1 MRLAGSSRAKAL
13 RFSLLYEPCP
23 PSNSTQEIAR
33 ISTPTPLPRFVA
45 LPAAQLLPVH
55 LPAEASRGGSGEE
68 KFTGREGIQVRLGQ
82 RTPFL
87 STGLDLSAPEDS
99 HLSFCWYMR
108 IQTASTHPEQ

>member
-1 MRLAGSSRAKAL
+1 MRLAGSNRAKAL

-33 ISTPTPLPRFVA
+33 ISTPIPPPAHPHPRFVA

-68 KFTGREGIQVRLGQ
+68 KFTGREGIQMRLGQ

-99 HLSFCWYMR
+99 HLSICW
-108 IQTASTHPEQ
+108 